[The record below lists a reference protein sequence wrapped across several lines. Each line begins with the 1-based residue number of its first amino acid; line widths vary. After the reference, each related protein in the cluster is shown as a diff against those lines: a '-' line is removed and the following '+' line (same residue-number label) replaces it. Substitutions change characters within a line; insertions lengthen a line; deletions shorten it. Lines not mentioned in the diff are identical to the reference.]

1 MSELG
6 GPDISAEAPI
16 DEADLAALRAVRK
29 LYEMTDPVP
38 TGLVERIQ
46 FAVDLENLDAE
57 VARVCEESRLV
68 GVRSLE
74 EATETRTI
82 TFDCSVLTVMI
93 SIRPITEE
101 TVRIDGWLAPA
112 GEHRVECRS
121 PDGKRETTADPQ
133 GRFVVHDVPH
143 GLLQMVIRLAFHEVQ
158 GGTPPVVVTPSIMV

>member
-6 GPDISAEAPI
+6 GPDISAEGRI
-16 DEADLAALRAVRK
+16 DEADLAALRAVRE

-38 TGLVERIQ
+38 AGLIERIK
-46 FAVDLENLDAE
+46 FAVDLEDLDAE
-57 VARVCEESRLV
+57 VARVCEEHRLV
-68 GVRSLE
+68 GVRST

-93 SIRPITEE
+93 SIRPITDE

-121 PDGKRETTADPQ
+121 PDAKRETMADPQ
-133 GRFVVHDVPH
+133 GRFVVEDVPH
-143 GLLQMVIRLAFHEVQ
+143 GLLQMVIRLSWQEVH